1 MPTINTVTGTI
12 EPKDLGFT
20 LMHEHII
27 VHSPGVKENFP
38 IFDREA
44 EADAAAQRLKDAAQ
58 RGVKS
63 LVDLTVAD
71 WRDIPFVKEVVKR
84 SGNALNVIVA
94 TGIYWEVPHYFSAQS
109 GRSIEFI
116 ADLFAGDIE
125 NGIMDTGVKAGIIKC
140 ATDEPGVTPDVER
153 ILRASAKAHRKTGV
167 PISTHTHAKSE
178 VGLKQQDIF
187 ESEGVDLSRVVI
199 GHSGDSE
206 DTGYLKQL
214 CDRGSFIGMDRFGVD
229 IFLPTP
235 NRVATIVKMC
245 EMGYAGQMVL
255 SHDASCH
262 FGWAEP
268 ALLKSIIP
276 NWHFNHIPDD
286 VIPALREAGV
296 TDEMITQMTVDNP
309 RMVFERQGS
318 Y

>member
-1 MPTINTVTGTI
+1 MPTVNTVNGPVDTR
-12 EPKDLGFT
+12 DLGFT

-27 VHSPGVKENFP
+27 VMSPGVKENFP
-38 IFDREA
+38 VFDRKA
-44 EADAAAQRLKDAAQ
+44 EVAAAAQKLKDVAS
-58 RGVKS
+58 RGVKT

-71 WRDIPFVKEVVKR
+71 WRDIPFVKDVVKA
-84 SGNALNVIVA
+84 SGNAVNVIVA

-109 GRSIEFI
+109 GRSIDFI
-116 ADLFAGDIE
+116 ADLFTRDIQE
-125 NGIMDTGVKAGIIKC
+125 GIMDTGVKAGIVKC

-178 VGLKQQDIF
+178 VGLKQQDVF

-199 GHSGDSE
+199 GHSGDTE
-206 DTGYLKQL
+206 DTAYLKKI
-214 CDRGSFIGMDRFGVD
+214 CDRGSFIGMDRFGID
-229 IFLPTP
+229 IFLPTA
-235 NRVATIVKMC
+235 NRVATIARMC

-255 SHDASCH
+255 SHDAACH
-262 FGWAEP
+262 FGWADKT
-268 ALLKSIIP
+268 LIGTVVP

-286 VIPALREAGV
+286 VLPALKAAGV
-296 TDEMITQMTVDNP
+296 TDEQITAMTVDNP
-309 RMVFERQGS
+309 RKVFERQGA